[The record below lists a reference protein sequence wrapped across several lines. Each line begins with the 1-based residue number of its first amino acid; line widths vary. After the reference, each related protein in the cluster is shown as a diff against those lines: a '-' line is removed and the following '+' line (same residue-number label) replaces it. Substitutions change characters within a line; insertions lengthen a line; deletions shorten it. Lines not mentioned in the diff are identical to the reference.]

1 MDSPSPSSLHHTASL
16 RYPDKLTAC
25 GEVTEWGGGAEGRWV
40 GGKQTQESAGFRAVE
55 LIRKRQP
62 LALRGCRHLS
72 RARHRG
78 IERKW
83 PLFQGVP
90 ADMYALKEQVSR
102 KGSGEPRVRI
112 APSRRYSPRLASRKA
127 GRGGAGLF
135 RTAPPS
141 RDGPIMAA
149 ARGLPGSRK
158 QAVRGGRVAGTR
170 AEPEPELAGLAGGL
184 EPDVSGA
191 SPHPGAAGKAGAGR
205 SASGCGGAGWGVG
218 GARR

>member
-83 PLFQGVP
+83 PLFQGV
-90 ADMYALKEQVSR
+90 R
-102 KGSGEPRVRI
+102 RHVRI
-112 APSRRYSPRLASRKA
+112 
-127 GRGGAGLF
+127 
-135 RTAPPS
+135 
-141 RDGPIMAA
+141 
-149 ARGLPGSRK
+149 
-158 QAVRGGRVAGTR
+158 
-170 AEPEPELAGLAGGL
+170 E
-184 EPDVSGA
+184 GA
-191 SPHPGAAGKAGAGR
+191 SVTEGQRGAPRSDRPFPAVLSTPG
-205 SASGCGGAGWGVG
+205 V
-218 GARR
+218 